1 MGKRIRA
8 GKKIPMTEK
17 LRSEC
22 KEFNKGL
29 SPRLR
34 KSLEQFIAYKYGL
47 SYSNVV
53 NHRTLPP
60 EEKPYQRP
68 EQKIESKNSGFVP
81 VSEQTQKEYTGDVVI
96 GVGVAHKSNLTPII
110 NKQQAEDLA
119 SMRR

>member
-8 GKKIPMTEK
+8 DKKIPMTEK

-34 KSLEQFIAYKYGL
+34 KSLEQFIAYKYG
-47 SYSNVV
+47 YSSVV

-81 VSEQTQKEYTGDVVI
+81 VSEQTQKEYTGELVTGI
-96 GVGVAHKSNLTPII
+96 ATMHKSNPVPVI
-110 NKQQAEDLA
+110 NQQQAEDLA

>member
-1 MGKRIRA
+1 MSKRIRTNR
-8 GKKIPMTEK
+8 KIPMAEK

-81 VSEQTQKEYTGDVVI
+81 VSEQTQKEYTGNLVTGI
-96 GVGVAHKSNLTPII
+96 ATMHKSNGVPVI
-110 NKQQAEDLA
+110 NQQQAEDLA

>member
-34 KSLEQFIAYKYGL
+34 KSLEQFIAYKYG
-47 SYSNVV
+47 YSTVV
-53 NHRTLPP
+53 NQRTLPP

-81 VSEQTQKEYTGDVVI
+81 VSEQSKKEYTGELVT
-96 GVGVAHKSNLTPII
+96 GVATMHKSNAVPVI
-110 NKQQAEDLA
+110 NQKQAEDLA
-119 SMRR
+119 TMRR

>member
-1 MGKRIRA
+1 MGKRIRS
-8 GKKIPMTEK
+8 GRKIPMAEK

-34 KSLEQFIAYKYGL
+34 KSLEEFARYKYG
-47 SYSNVV
+47 YSSVV

-60 EEKPYQRP
+60 EEKLYRRP

-81 VSEQTQKEYTGDVVI
+81 VSKQTEKEYTGDVVI

>member
-1 MGKRIRA
+1 MSKRIRTNR
-8 GKKIPMTEK
+8 KIPMTEK

-22 KEFNKGL
+22 KKFNKGL

-81 VSEQTQKEYTGDVVI
+81 VSEQTQKEYTGDVVTGI
-96 GVGVAHKSNLTPII
+96 ATMHKSNGVPVI
-110 NKQQAEDLA
+110 NQQQAEDLA

>member
-1 MGKRIRA
+1 MSKRIRA
-8 GKKIPMTEK
+8 GRKIPMTEK

-34 KSLEQFIAYKYGL
+34 KSLEQFIAYKYG
-47 SYSNVV
+47 YSSVV
-53 NHRTLPP
+53 NHRTLPL

-68 EQKIESKNSGFVP
+68 EQKIASKNSGFVP
-81 VSEQTQKEYTGDVVI
+81 VSEQTQKEYTGNLVTGI
-96 GVGVAHKSNLTPII
+96 ATMHKSNGVPVI
-110 NKQQAEDLA
+110 NQQQAEDLA

>member
-34 KSLEQFIAYKYGL
+34 KSLEQFIAYKYG
-47 SYSNVV
+47 YSTVV

-81 VSEQTQKEYTGDVVI
+81 VSEQSKKEYTGELVT
-96 GVGVAHKSNLTPII
+96 GVATMHKSNAVPVI
-110 NKQQAEDLA
+110 NQQQAEDLA
-119 SMRR
+119 TMRR

>member
-1 MGKRIRA
+1 MGKRIRTR
-8 GKKIPMTEK
+8 KKISETEK
-17 LRSEC
+17 LRIQRNQ
-22 KEFNKGL
+22 FNKGL
-29 SPRLR
+29 PKKCQMSEEEFKR
-34 KSLEQFIAYKYGL
+34 YKYG
-47 SYSNVV
+47 YSSVV

-81 VSEQTQKEYTGDVVI
+81 VSGQTQREYTGDVVI

>member
-34 KSLEQFIAYKYGL
+34 KSLEQFIAYKYG
-47 SYSNVV
+47 YSTVV

-68 EQKIESKNSGFVP
+68 EQKIESKNNGFVP
-81 VSEQTQKEYTGDVVI
+81 VSEQSKKEYTGELVT
-96 GVGVAHKSNLTPII
+96 GVATMHKSNAVPVI
-110 NKQQAEDLA
+110 NQQQAEDLA
-119 SMRR
+119 TMRR

>member
-34 KSLEQFIAYKYGL
+34 KSLEQFIAYKYG
-47 SYSNVV
+47 YSTVV

-81 VSEQTQKEYTGDVVI
+81 VSEQSKKEYTGDVVI

-119 SMRR
+119 TMRR

>member
-34 KSLEQFIAYKYGL
+34 KSLEQFVAYKYG
-47 SYSNVV
+47 YGQV
-53 NHRTLPP
+53 NQRVAPQ
-60 EEKPYQRP
+60 EEQIYRRP
-68 EQKIESKNSGFVP
+68 EQKVDSHGSSFCPGETKVN
-81 VSEQTQKEYTGDVVI
+81 TYTGDVVI
-96 GVGVAHKSNLTPII
+96 GIGVAHKSNLTPII

>member
-1 MGKRIRA
+1 MSKRIRT

-34 KSLEQFIAYKYGL
+34 KSLEEFIAYKYGY
-47 SYSNVV
+47 SYSSVV

-81 VSEQTQKEYTGDVVI
+81 VSEQTQREYTGELVT
-96 GVGVAHKSNLTPII
+96 GVATMHKSNAVPVI
-110 NKQQAEDLA
+110 NQKQAEDLA
-119 SMRR
+119 TMRR

>member
-1 MGKRIRA
+1 MSKRIRA
-8 GKKIPMTEK
+8 GRKIPITEK

-34 KSLEQFIAYKYGL
+34 KSLEEFARYKYG
-47 SYSNVV
+47 YSSVV

-81 VSEQTQKEYTGDVVI
+81 VSEQTQREYTGDVVI

-119 SMRR
+119 TMRR

>member
-1 MGKRIRA
+1 MGKRIRT

-34 KSLEQFIAYKYGL
+34 KSLEEFARYKYG
-47 SYSNVV
+47 YSSVV

-81 VSEQTQKEYTGDVVI
+81 VSEQSKKEYTGELVT
-96 GVGVAHKSNLTPII
+96 GVATMHKSNAVPVI
-110 NKQQAEDLA
+110 NQKQAEDLA
-119 SMRR
+119 TMRR

>member
-1 MGKRIRA
+1 MSKRIR
-8 GKKIPMTEK
+8 GGRKIPMTEK

-34 KSLEQFIAYKYGL
+34 KSLEEFARYKYGY
-47 SYSNVV
+47 SYSSVV

-81 VSEQTQKEYTGDVVI
+81 VSEQTKKEYTGDVVI

>member
-8 GKKIPMTEK
+8 NKKIPMTEK

-34 KSLEQFIAYKYGL
+34 KSLEQFIAYKYGY
-47 SYSNVV
+47 SYSSVV
-53 NHRTLPP
+53 NHRKLPP

-81 VSEQTQKEYTGDVVI
+81 VSEQTQREYTGDVVI

-119 SMRR
+119 TMRR

>member
-1 MGKRIRA
+1 MSKRIRA

-34 KSLEQFIAYKYGL
+34 KSLEQFIAYKYG
-47 SYSNVV
+47 YSSVV

-81 VSEQTQKEYTGDVVI
+81 VSGQTQKEYTGELVTGI
-96 GVGVAHKSNLTPII
+96 ATMHKSNPVPVI
-110 NKQQAEDLA
+110 NQQQAEDLA